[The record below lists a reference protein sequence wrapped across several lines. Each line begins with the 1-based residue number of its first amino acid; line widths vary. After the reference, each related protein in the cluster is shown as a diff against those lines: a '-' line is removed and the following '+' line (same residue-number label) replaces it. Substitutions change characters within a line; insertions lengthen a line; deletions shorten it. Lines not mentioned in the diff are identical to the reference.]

1 MVESK
6 STILQSQRMGLMAL
20 HVGSPGTLLELE
32 GYTQSAR
39 PRLEK
44 EKNVLAGHC
53 NSCWALGGYFKF
65 PRK

>member
-6 STILQSQRMGLMAL
+6 SITLQSQRKGLMVL

-39 PRLEK
+39 LRLEK
-44 EKNVLAGHC
+44 EKKVLAGHC
-53 NSCWALGGYFKF
+53 NGCWALGGYFKF